1 MNIFS
6 KLFDKKKSS
15 VLNNTA
21 IPETK
26 DNLITTTAD
35 KTPDMDL
42 FIDSE
47 EPSIKTVQVQ
57 QQSKITQF
65 LNRNYHALGV
75 NDGHEYHSSD
85 NLTIGKRKI
94 GAEFRLILDHEI
106 QEKEEKRLQLENLIT
121 DVSGVSPL
129 TLQKLHNT
137 LQKLC
142 AAIDKLEKQ
151 KELSIEEEGW
161 VMNAIYS
168 YQQGFTQGLTDYID
182 SEELLNSIKNI

>member
-6 KLFDKKKSS
+6 KLFGKKKSS
-15 VLNNTA
+15 VLNSTA
-21 IPETK
+21 IPETN
-26 DNLITTTAD
+26 DNTAAITD
-35 KTPDMDL
+35 NKTPDMDL
-42 FIDSE
+42 FIESE

-65 LNRNYHALGV
+65 LNRNYHSLGV
-75 NDGHEYHSSD
+75 HDGHEYHSSD
-85 NLTIGKRKI
+85 NLIIGKRKI

-106 QEKEEKRLQLENLIT
+106 QEKAEKRLQLENLIT
-121 DVSGVSPL
+121 DVSAVSPL
-129 TLQKLHNT
+129 TLQKLQNT

-142 AAIDKLEKQ
+142 DAIDMLEKQ

-168 YQQGFTQGLTDYID
+168 YQQGFTQGLTDYIE
-182 SEELLNSIKNI
+182 SEELINSIKSI

>member
-6 KLFDKKKSS
+6 KLFGKKRAN
-15 VLNNTA
+15 VLLNTA
-21 IPETK
+21 IPENK
-26 DNLITTTAD
+26 DNIIASAESN
-35 KTPDMDL
+35 TPNMDL
-42 FIDSE
+42 FIESE

-57 QQSKITQF
+57 QHSKITQF

-75 NDGHEYHSSD
+75 HDGHEYHSSD
-85 NLTIGKRKI
+85 SLTIGKRKI
-94 GAEFRLILDHEI
+94 AAEFRLILDLEI

-121 DVSGVSPL
+121 DVSAVSPL
-129 TLQKLHNT
+129 MLEKLQKT
-137 LQKLC
+137 LEKIC

-168 YQQGFTQGLTDYID
+168 YQQGFTQGLVDYLD

>member
-6 KLFDKKKSS
+6 KLFGKTKLS

-26 DNLITTTAD
+26 ENIGSTAD
-35 KTPDMDL
+35 NKTPDMDL
-42 FIDSE
+42 FIESE
-47 EPSIKTVQVQ
+47 EPTAKPVQVQ
-57 QQSKITQF
+57 EESKITQF
-65 LNRNYHALGV
+65 LNRNYYALGV
-75 NDGHEYHSSD
+75 HDGHEYHSSD

-94 GAEFRLILDHEI
+94 GTEFRFILDHEI
-106 QEKEEKRLQLENLIT
+106 QEKEERRLQLENLIT
-121 DVSGVSPL
+121 DVSAVSPL
-129 TLQKLHNT
+129 TVQKLQNT
-137 LQKLC
+137 LQKLSS
-142 AAIDKLEKQ
+142 AIDKLEKQ

-168 YQQGFTQGLTDYID
+168 YQQGFAQGLTDYID